1 LPELSLIARPE
12 SKGNGYATA
21 MDAADI
27 NAVPPEA
34 RTQRALD
41 LFWIFAGAN
50 IVATTLQV
58 GAALSADFTPAAA
71 LLLIG
76 AGATG
81 GSLLVA
87 SLAAVG
93 PRLGVPSVVAARAA
107 LGLRGAG
114 LVAALLYITN
124 FAWIAVNNV
133 IAASVGARLLGG
145 PAAVPLWIAGL
156 GLVSTAVV
164 ALGPRA
170 VGLADRFA
178 VPLLLLVGG
187 AMTWAVIH
195 AAPGAP
201 PPPIATAAH
210 PSWFHGFDVVVGYQV
225 SWILMFADY
234 SRYTASER
242 KSRTAVFFGLFLTS
256 LWMMPLGLAAARTA
270 GSADPG
276 TMMNAIGLGWAGAV
290 LMVLATVTTNF
301 VNIYMSGL
309 AWKSL
314 VPRMGTQASVWSIGL
329 IGTALGLVSGTWLDR
344 YAEFMVVLGGVL
356 VPVGGVLVA
365 HFLLGRPAPHVPDLY
380 DARGPYRG
388 VLWPGVGAW
397 AAGSAAYYLAQ
408 SWGGT
413 LPALV
418 VSVVM
423 YRVLTR
429 LPKTD
434 LLPISH

>member
-1 LPELSLIARPE
+1 MNP
-12 SKGNGYATA
+12 
-21 MDAADI
+21 ADI
-27 NAVPPEA
+27 GQIPSSA

-41 LFWIFAGAN
+41 VFWIFAGAN

-58 GAALSADFTPAAA
+58 GAALATGYSSTSA
-71 LLLIG
+71 LILVA

-87 SLAAVG
+87 SLSVLG
-93 PRLGVPSVVAARAA
+93 PRLGVPSVIAARAA
-107 LGLRGAG
+107 LGVRGAG
-114 LVAALLYITN
+114 LVAALLYVTN

-145 PAAVPLWIAGL
+145 PTAVPLWIAGL

-170 VGLADRFA
+170 VGLADRIA

-187 AMTWAVIH
+187 AMTWAVIQ
-195 AAPGAP
+195 AP
-201 PPPIATAAH
+201 PHLAPVTSPAAQGQ
-210 PSWFHGFDVVVGYQV
+210 PWFRGFDIVVGYQV

-234 SRYTASER
+234 SRYTSSER
-242 KSRTAVFFGLFLTS
+242 KSAWAVFLGLLLTS
-256 LWMMPLGLAAARTA
+256 LWMMPLGLAAARVA
-270 GSADPG
+270 GNADPG
-276 TMMNAIGLGWAGAV
+276 AMMAAIGLGWAGAV
-290 LMVLATVTTNF
+290 LMVLATLTTNF

-314 VPRMGTQASVWSIGL
+314 VPRMSAQWSIWSIGI
-329 IGTALGLVSGTWLDR
+329 IGTLLGLVSASWLNR
-344 YAEFMVVLGGVL
+344 YADFMVVLGGVL

-365 HFLLGRPAPHVPDLY
+365 HFRFGEPAPHVPDLY

-388 VLWPGVGAW
+388 VLVPGVAAW
-397 AAGSAAYYLAQ
+397 ALGSLAYYLAS

-413 LPALV
+413 LPSLV
-418 VSVVM
+418 TAIVA
-423 YRVLTR
+423 YRILAR
-429 LPKTD
+429 RR
-434 LLPISH
+434 

>member
-1 LPELSLIARPE
+1 MNP
-12 SKGNGYATA
+12 
-21 MDAADI
+21 ADI
-27 NAVPPEA
+27 GQIPSSA

-58 GAALSADFTPAAA
+58 GAALATGFGPTSALVLIACGAA
-71 LLLIG
+71 
-76 AGATG
+76 G

-87 SLAAVG
+87 SLAILG
-93 PRLGVPSVVAARAA
+93 PRLGVPSVIAARAA
-107 LGLRGAG
+107 LGVRGAG

-145 PAAVPLWIAGL
+145 PTAVPLWIAGL

-170 VGLADRFA
+170 VGLADRVA

-187 AMTWAVIH
+187 VMTWAVIQ
-195 AAPGAP
+195 AP
-201 PPPIATAAH
+201 PHLAPVPAAAAL
-210 PSWFHGFDVVVGYQV
+210 PTPWFRGFDIVVGYQV

-234 SRYTASER
+234 SRYTSSER
-242 KSRTAVFFGLFLTS
+242 KSGWAVFLGLLLTS
-256 LWMMPLGLAAARTA
+256 LWMMPLGLAAARMA
-270 GSADPG
+270 GTADPG
-276 TMMNAIGLGWAGAV
+276 AMMTAIGLGWVGAV

-314 VPRMGTQASVWSIGL
+314 VPRMDARWSIWSIGL
-329 IGTALGLVSGTWLDR
+329 IGTLLGLLSGAWLDR

-365 HFLLGRPAPHVPDLY
+365 RFLFGQPAPHVPDLY
-380 DARGPYRG
+380 DAQGPYRG
-388 VLWPGVGAW
+388 VLMPGVVAW
-397 AAGSAAYYLAQ
+397 ALGSLAYYFA
-408 SWGGT
+408 SPWGGT
-413 LPALV
+413 LPSLV
-418 VSVVM
+418 TAIVA
-423 YRVLTR
+423 YRILAR
-429 LPKTD
+429 K
-434 LLPISH
+434 S